1 MKYLLILTIFFSFSF
16 ADLVT
21 NIINENIKD
30 FEEKKIF
37 KEQKKNQNIE
47 ENKIYDMKLIEINED
62 PIDDENCIKIEKI
75 NILSM
80 TIFNEDDFEDM
91 IEPYLNKCNGL
102 KKLSNLKDKI
112 SNRYIDK
119 GFVTSRA
126 FIKLQD
132 LSDGIVDIEVM
143 EGKIEK
149 IINENVN
156 TSNLYSNYEDKIL
169 NLKDLEVVIQQAER
183 LRSQSLD
190 LKLIPGTKIGYT
202 IVNIVNNSNES
213 PFYGNIGINN
223 YGNKKTGEY
232 QIYNNFNYENLFGIN
247 DIIDFNIN
255 FTDNIF
261 KNNDKTFGTSLNY
274 SFPYERLLFN
284 IFYNYSNYKQLNK
297 DEFNAQFQS
306 DGDNDSLGIDISYK
320 LYHSLN
326 HTLELLLNYQNKKTE
341 NLLNEV
347 KLDLQSYSISS
358 LGLGVKHSYS
368 GEFFDYYTKFMINQ
382 GLSGKKDSDSKED
395 IDFTKYQ
402 LDLGFNKYFNTL
414 NNLKYNFYLRG
425 QYSNYNLFGT
435 EEISMGGV
443 YSVRGFNDAGLSG
456 NKGFYVRNELS
467 MQYNLNNYILVPYL
481 GLDYGYVTESDNNI
495 GGDILGTS
503 LGSRVYWKKINFE
516 LFYNLPIKESEN
528 IKNENSNFFGLNLVY
543 NY

>member
-1 MKYLLILTIFFSFSF
+1 
-16 ADLVT
+16 
-21 NIINENIKD
+21 
-30 FEEKKIF
+30 
-37 KEQKKNQNIE
+37 
-47 ENKIYDMKLIEINED
+47 
-62 PIDDENCIKIEKI
+62 
-75 NILSM
+75 
-80 TIFNEDDFEDM
+80 
-91 IEPYLNKCNGL
+91 
-102 KKLSNLKDKI
+102 
-112 SNRYIDK
+112 
-119 GFVTSRA
+119 
-126 FIKLQD
+126 
-132 LSDGIVDIEVM
+132 
-143 EGKIEK
+143 
-149 IINENVN
+149 
-156 TSNLYSNYEDKIL
+156 
-169 NLKDLEVVIQQAER
+169 
-183 LRSQSLD
+183 
-190 LKLIPGTKIGYT
+190 
-202 IVNIVNNSNES
+202 
-213 PFYGNIGINN
+213 
-223 YGNKKTGEY
+223 
-232 QIYNNFNYENLFGIN
+232 
-247 DIIDFNIN
+247 
-255 FTDNIF
+255 
-261 KNNDKTFGTSLNY
+261 
-274 SFPYERLLFN
+274 
-284 IFYNYSNYKQLNK
+284 
-297 DEFNAQFQS
+297 
-306 DGDNDSLGIDISYK
+306 
-320 LYHSLN
+320 
-326 HTLELLLNYQNKKTE
+326 
-341 NLLNEV
+341 
-347 KLDLQSYSISS
+347 
-358 LGLGVKHSYS
+358 VKHSYS